1 MHGEIAD
8 IGAGG
13 VCLVTQE
20 ELQFKENDFVKLT
33 GTFETGRIDLSSLI
47 CQIISFEKQV
57 EKGGFNLH
65 VSFLPYERDLKRK
78 IIQLVYDNQQMG
90 TKRRVRPKAT

>member
-1 MHGEIAD
+1 MGKLQISALVG
-8 IGAGG
+8 I
-13 VCLVTQE
+13 CLVTQE
-20 ELQFKENDFVKLT
+20 EFEFKENDFVKLT